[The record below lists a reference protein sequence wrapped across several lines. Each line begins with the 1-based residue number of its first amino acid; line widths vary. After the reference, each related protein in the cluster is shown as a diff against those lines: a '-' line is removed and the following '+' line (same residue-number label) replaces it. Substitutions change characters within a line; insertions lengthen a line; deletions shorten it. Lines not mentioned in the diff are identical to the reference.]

1 MAPPTAQFRAF
12 TLLELVLVLAIIAS
26 ALAMVAATV
35 SGFARG
41 QRADNAARQFVAL
54 TRWARSQAVTDGVS
68 YQLKVDTSAGQWQ
81 LSVQAPASDSF
92 IESPSP
98 FGRVFSVPEGVEI
111 QAELPITDGQ
121 QTITFDPTGRCDTGT
136 LHFTG
141 YGSDVTVAC
150 SAPVEVYRILKDN
163 GGSL

>member
-1 MAPPTAQFRAF
+1 MSPRTAQSRAF

-26 ALAMVAATV
+26 ALAMVAASL

-41 QRADNAARQFVAL
+41 QRADNAARQFVSL

-68 YQLKVDTSAGQWQ
+68 YRLTVDSAAGQWQ
-81 LSVQAPASDSF
+81 LSVQDPATDSF

-111 QAELPITDGQ
+111 QAELPVTDGQ
-121 QTITFDPTGRCDTGT
+121 QMITFDPTGRCDTGT
-136 LHFTG
+136 LHFVG
-141 YGSDVTVAC
+141 HGSDVTVSC
-150 SAPVEVYRILKDN
+150 NTPVEVYCILKDN
-163 GGSL
+163 GGAL

>member
-1 MAPPTAQFRAF
+1 MTLRTAQFRAF

-26 ALAMVAATV
+26 ALAMVAATL

-41 QRADNAARQFVAL
+41 QRADNAARQFVSL

-68 YQLKVDTSAGQWQ
+68 YRLKVDVAAGQWQ
-81 LSVQAPASDSF
+81 LSVQDPATDGFADSD
-92 IESPSP
+92 SP
-98 FGRVFSVPEGVEI
+98 FGRVFTVPEGVEI

-136 LHFTG
+136 LHFVG
-141 YGSDVTVAC
+141 HGSDVTVSC
-150 SAPVEVYRILKDN
+150 NDSVEVYRILKDN
-163 GGSL
+163 GGTL